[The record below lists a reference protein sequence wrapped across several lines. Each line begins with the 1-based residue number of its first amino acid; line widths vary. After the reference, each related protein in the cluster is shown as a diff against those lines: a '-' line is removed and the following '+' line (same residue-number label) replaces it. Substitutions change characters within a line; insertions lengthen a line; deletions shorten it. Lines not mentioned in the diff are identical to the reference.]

1 MSIKYNVII
10 QKEENWYVA
19 KCLDNNIASQ
29 GKTIE
34 EAMENL
40 KESLE
45 LYMQDEKPVQPKEI
59 FITTLEVAVWVQK
72 YRYCHQ
78 IKLLKY

>member
-10 QKEENWYVA
+10 QKEEKWYVA

-34 EAMENL
+34 EAMSNL
-40 KESLE
+40 KEALE
-45 LYMQDEKPVQPKEI
+45 LYMQDEEPVKPKEI
-59 FITTLEVAVWVQK
+59 FITTLEVAV
-72 YRYCHQ
+72 
-78 IKLLKY
+78 